1 MGSCD
6 PVLTSGL
13 VRNSVSCEIGRNKK
27 LNVYENTMEQWQIYL
42 I

>member
-13 VRNSVSCEIGRNKK
+13 VQNSVFCEIGRNKK